1 MTPGAMQLMLMR
13 LREEGVDVSPAHGLE
28 GAALEAWLDDAEE
41 RWFQELYAEFIAG
54 AAGSTRQAAAPGGT
68 E

>member
-13 LREEGVDVSPAHGLE
+13 LKEEGVDVSPAHGLE

-41 RWFQELYAEFIAG
+41 RWFQELYADFIACAVGSRQG
-54 AAGSTRQAAAPGGT
+54 ADPEGA

>member
-1 MTPGAMQLMLMR
+1 MTPGAMKLMLMR
-13 LREEGVDVSPAHGLE
+13 LKKEGVDVSPADGLE

-41 RWFQELYAEFIAG
+41 RWFQELYADFIAG
-54 AAGSTRQAAAPGGT
+54 AVGSRQAAATGGT

>member
-13 LREEGVDVSPAHGLE
+13 LKEEGVDVSPADGLK

-41 RWFQELYAEFIAG
+41 RWFQGLYADFIAG
-54 AAGSTRQAAAPGGT
+54 AVGSRQAAAPGGT